1 MGSGYPYTKGNGNGV
16 LGGAWGAR
24 RQNSWSGYWI
34 LGAVAAGVL
43 LVQYLL
49 KSQART
55 TDRQWLML
63 RQALRVRA
71 ACGLSTIS
79 AGHRQTTICDIGLF
93 SISKLCS
100 QCQLSTVR
108 QNSSRP
114 ALE

>member
-1 MGSGYPYTKGNGNGV
+1 MGSGYPYSKGNGNGV

-55 TDRQWLML
+55 TDRHQLTF
-63 RQALRVRA
+63 RQALRVCA
-71 ACGLSTIS
+71 ACRHSTPHLFR
-79 AGHRQTTICDIGLF
+79 AVHTTVCDIGIFLF
-93 SISKLCS
+93 KAVLKYCS
-100 QCQLSTVR
+100 TLR
-108 QNSSRP
+108 QKSMSP
-114 ALE
+114 VLE